1 MKTLFITGATGFTGR
16 YLIEAALEHNYK
28 IVALVRPSSNTSLL
42 KKYNIEFRI
51 LDLENTETL
60 TQNLIDLKKQIGNLD
75 LFIHNAGITKARKRE
90 DYIAGNTN
98 ITISLINAIIASEL
112 SPTKFIYTSSLAATG
127 PGDSI
132 TLDPID
138 EEAPFKPVTF
148 YGESKQLAEEYIR
161 EKSDFPWIIM
171 RPTAVYGPG
180 DSDTLHLFKST
191 KMGFEVQATK
201 AEQHLTFIYVEDM
214 AKAYYQVAEKS
225 PFHKIYNLSDGHYYC
240 ASKIN
245 EYIKK
250 TMGKKT
256 IKLRISPWLLKIV
269 ASIVEFLNFASDKV
283 SILNRN
289 KVNELTEINWKADS
303 SKIQNEIGFHATTKL
318 KNGIT
323 KTYNWY
329 IDNGWI

>member
-1 MKTLFITGATGFTGR
+1 MKTLIITGATGFTGR
-16 YLIEAALEHNYK
+16 YLIEAALEHSYK
-28 IVALVRPSSNTSLL
+28 IVALVRSSSNTSLL

-51 LDLENTETL
+51 LDFENTDLL

-75 LFIHNAGITKARKRE
+75 LFIHNIGITKARKRE

-98 ITISLINAIIASEL
+98 ITISLVKAIIASDI
-112 SPTKFIYTSSLAATG
+112 SPKKFIYTSSLAAIG

-132 TLDPID
+132 SLDSID
-138 EEAPFKPVTF
+138 EEAPYKPVTY
-148 YGESKQLAEEYIR
+148 YGKSKQLAEEYIR
-161 EKSDFPWIIM
+161 KKIDFPWLIM

-180 DSDTLHLFKST
+180 DGDTLSLFKGI
-191 KMGFEVQATK
+191 KMGFEMHATK
-201 AEQHLTFIYVEDM
+201 AEQQLTFIYVEDM
-214 AKAYYQVAEKS
+214 ANAYFHVAEKS
-225 PFHKIYNLSDGHYYC
+225 PLHEIYNLSDGNFYS
-240 ASKIN
+240 AGKLN

-250 TMGKKT
+250 AMRKKT
-256 IKLRISPWLLKIV
+256 IKLRISPWLLKVI
-269 ASIVEFLNFASDKV
+269 ASIVDLLNFFSDKV

-303 SKIQNEIGFHATTKL
+303 SKIQNKIGFRAATKL
-318 KNGIT
+318 RNGIT